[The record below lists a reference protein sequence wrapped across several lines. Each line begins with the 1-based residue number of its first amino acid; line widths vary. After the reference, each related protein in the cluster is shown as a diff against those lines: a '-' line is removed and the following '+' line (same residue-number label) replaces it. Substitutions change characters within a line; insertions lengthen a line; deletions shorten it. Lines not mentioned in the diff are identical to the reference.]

1 MSSNKLKMYE
11 KAYKKCIKDCD
22 MKSSDCKTK
31 CKSPFLKLNL
41 KLKSPKKS
49 HDGKS
54 PTKKLNPYQK
64 FVKKEYPKYKNLQNS
79 EIFKVIAEKWN
90 EKNKM

>member
-11 KAYKKCIKDCD
+11 KAYKKCIKECN
-22 MKSSDCKTK
+22 MKSNDCKTK
-31 CKSPFLKLNL
+31 CRSPFLKLNL

-49 HDGKS
+49 PKKS
-54 PTKKLNPYQK
+54 PAKKLNAYQK
-64 FVKKEYPKYKNLQNS
+64 FVKKEYPKHKNLDRT

-90 EKNKM
+90 EKKH

>member
-11 KAYKKCIKDCD
+11 KAYNKCIKDCD
-22 MKSSDCKTK
+22 MKSGNCKTK

-49 HDGKS
+49 PS
-54 PTKKLNPYQK
+54 QKLNAYQK
-64 FVKKEYPKYKNLQNS
+64 FVKKEYPKHKNLDRKD
-79 EIFKVIAEKWN
+79 IFKAIAEKWN
-90 EKNKM
+90 DKKH

>member
-11 KAYKKCIKDCD
+11 KAYKKCIKECN
-22 MKSSDCKTK
+22 MKSNDCKTK
-31 CKSPFLKLNL
+31 CRSPFLKLNL

-49 HDGKS
+49 
-54 PTKKLNPYQK
+54 PAKKLNAYQK
-64 FVKKEYPKYKNLQNS
+64 FVKKEYPKHKNLDRT

-90 EKNKM
+90 EKKH

>member
-11 KAYKKCIKDCD
+11 KAYKKYIKDCD
-22 MKSSDCKTK
+22 MKNSD

-49 HDGKS
+49 PS
-54 PTKKLNPYQK
+54 KKLNAYQK
-64 FVKKEYPKYKNLQNS
+64 FVKKEYPKHKNLDKKD
-79 EIFKVIAEKWN
+79 IFKVIAEKWN
-90 EKNKM
+90 DKKN

>member
-11 KAYKKCIKDCD
+11 KAYNKCIKDCD
-22 MKSSDCKTK
+22 MKSGNCKTK

-41 KLKSPKKS
+41 KLKKSPKKS
-49 HDGKS
+49 PS
-54 PTKKLNPYQK
+54 KKLNPYQK
-64 FVKKEYPKYKNLQNS
+64 FVKKEYPKHKNLERR

-90 EKNKM
+90 EKKH

>member
-11 KAYKKCIKDCD
+11 KAYKKCIKECN
-22 MKSSDCKTK
+22 MKSNDCKTK
-31 CKSPFLKLNL
+31 CRSPFLKLNL

-49 HDGKS
+49 
-54 PTKKLNPYQK
+54 PAKKLNAYQK
-64 FVKKEYPKYKNLQNS
+64 FVKKEYPKHKNLDRT

-90 EKNKM
+90 EKKN

>member
-11 KAYKKCIKDCD
+11 KAYKKCIKECN
-22 MKSSDCKTK
+22 MKSNDCKTK
-31 CKSPFLKLNL
+31 CRSPFLKLNL

-49 HDGKS
+49 PS
-54 PTKKLNPYQK
+54 KKLNAYQK
-64 FVKKEYPKYKNLQNS
+64 FVKKEYPKHKNLDRT

-90 EKNKM
+90 EKKN